1 MKKPQKKIISVLLS
15 AALMITVCN
24 PAFAGAAEKNKSS
37 EKEETIYATLA
48 SDGSLKSMYAVN
60 SFNGGNITDYEITK
74 T

>member
-37 EKEETIYATLA
+37 EKRRDHICNPRLRRI
-48 SDGSLKSMYAVN
+48 LKKHVCS
-60 SFNGGNITDYEITK
+60 
-74 T
+74 